1 VHVLDKTLSTKFV
14 PGTNL
19 SDDLACADW
28 RFLLPS
34 FPLDTLLFLGTPSVA
49 NLRVLSTVGRRVIV
63 ASTEHQALHELQQ
76 VGRQQGIT
84 NLQLVGV
91 GQYSRLPFLPGT
103 MGLIWLT
110 GGKGV
115 PNPVR
120 SPDILAGLERLLK
133 ADGVVYFEV
142 KGVIDNL
149 LGRRKSNAF
158 SRYGFASCQLFW
170 QTPHHGEMRTAAPL
184 DDKAIGRHFFT
195 HVLFGHSPQKRALSR
210 LGELSSR
217 LGLLPYISLRRG
229 VLLQRSPVNGRS
241 KQPPSYLV
249 SLVRKAGIDLGGH
262 RCGLSARGNY
272 NSNKVIFYLFEP
284 SKATPDA
291 VVKMTRFPEF
301 NHRLEHEHRALSLL
315 AERRYVSPETFPQ
328 PLFLDY
334 HNGLALLGLRA
345 VSGKPFRK
353 STRANVDC
361 PIAGDAIEW
370 ITQLGAASA
379 GHALATP
386 KQVSDTLTRLFAQV
400 TQAYELSER
409 EKDFLLRQI
418 AALGNAP
425 SPIPLVFQHGDP
437 GVWNIVVSDDDRV
450 TFLDW
455 ETAEPE
461 GVPLWDLFYFMRTF
475 GSWVFRQQ
483 GSHDTLASFERL
495 YLSPSPFSALLSKA
509 TRRYCERASLDSRMV
524 EPLFYTCWLHRALKQ
539 SILLPA
545 DSLNEGHYINLLRL
559 CISRRAAVLRAL
571 LGSLSG
577 RN

>member
-1 VHVLDKTLSTKFV
+1 VHVLDTTLSTKFV

-34 FPLDTLLFLGTPSVA
+34 FPLDTLLFLGMPSVA
-49 NLRVLSTVGRRVIV
+49 NLRVLSAVGRRVIV
-63 ASTEHQALHELQQ
+63 ASTEHQPLRELQQ
-76 VGRQQGIT
+76 VCRQQGIK
-84 NLQLVGV
+84 NLELVGV
-91 GQYSRLPFLPGT
+91 AQFSRLPFLSRT

-120 SPDILAGLERLLK
+120 SPDILAELERLLK

-142 KGVIDNL
+142 KGLIDNL
-149 LGRRKSNAF
+149 LGRRKSDTF
-158 SRYGFASCQLFW
+158 SRYGFSSCRFFW

-195 HVLFGHSPQKRALSR
+195 HVLIGHSPQKRALSR
-210 LGELSSR
+210 LGEFSSR
-217 LGLLPYISLRRG
+217 LGLLPYLSLRRG
-229 VLLQRSPVNGRS
+229 VLLQRSPMNGGS
-241 KQPPSYLV
+241 KQPPSYL
-249 SLVRKAGIDLGGH
+249 SALVRRAGIDLGGH
-262 RCGLSARGNY
+262 RCSLSARGNY

-301 NHRLEHEHRALSLL
+301 NHRLEHEYRALSLL
-315 AERRYVSPETFPQ
+315 AERRYVGPETFPQ
-328 PLFLDY
+328 PLLLDY
-334 HNGLALLGLRA
+334 YNGLALLGLRA
-345 VSGKPFRK
+345 VNGKPFK
-353 STRANVDC
+353 KCTQANVDC

-379 GHALATP
+379 GHALAKP
-386 KQVSDTLTRLFAQV
+386 KEVSDTLTHLFRQV

-425 SPIPLVFQHGDP
+425 SPLPLVFQHGDP
-437 GVWNIVVSDDDRV
+437 GVWNIVVSDDNRV

-461 GVPLWDLFYFMRTF
+461 GVPLWDLFYFMRSF
-475 GSWVFRQQ
+475 GSWVFRRQ
-483 GSHDTLASFERL
+483 GTHDTLASFERL
-495 YLSPSPFSALLSKA
+495 YLSPSPFSALLTEA
-509 TRRYCERASLDSRMV
+509 TVRYCEQVGVDRHYV
-524 EPLFYTCWLHRALKQ
+524 EPLFYTCWLHRALKE
-539 SILLPA
+539 SIRLPA
-545 DSLNEGHYINLLRL
+545 DSLEKGHYVKLLRL
-559 CISRRAAVLRAL
+559 CISQRAAVRRSL
-571 LGSLSG
+571 LGSLS
-577 RN
+577 